1 MVLTNLNEYSK
12 NLTNPDEST
21 NIFVTLRNIR
31 IYEYTRILLCKTN
44 QIRTESR
51 YAWFG
56 SVRLI

>member
-12 NLTNPDEST
+12 NLTNPDESA

-44 QIRTESR
+44 RIRTEPR